1 MLHCICLEEVPCSG
15 AAEPFNFHLF
25 PVGAL
30 LYFDIYE
37 YILET
42 NKLQRNEMNFAG
54 SSTFHAHFSY
64 VYLMF

>member
-1 MLHCICLEEVPCSG
+1 MLCCISLEEVPCSG

-30 LYFDIYE
+30 LYFDLYE

-42 NKLQRNEMNFAG
+42 NKQQ
-54 SSTFHAHFSY
+54 SSDFK
-64 VYLMF
+64 